1 MRELVALIPENRRKF
16 LAFLCE
22 NDAPHSLSQ
31 ISHSLRLA
39 HLTTRRI
46 AYEFQS
52 LGFVKIYD
60 IGKAKIMMRTE
71 KLKEVC
77 NALTQ

>member
-1 MRELVALIPENRRKF
+1 MRELLTLIPENRRKF

-31 ISHSLRLA
+31 ISHELRLS
-39 HLTTRRI
+39 HPTTRKI

-52 LGFVKIYD
+52 LGFVKIYN
-60 IGKAKIMMRTE
+60 IGKAKVVVPTE

-77 NALTQ
+77 NALQ